1 MTIEQRRQRIRQRQ
15 TPQTQNSHPLR
26 SPSSACMLLAV
37 TLASWSI
44 LVSGWTSTP
53 GNRQMHMLSSSSSYH
68 RQRHTGRLFAAS
80 GDGNDENLISEM
92 DARVLQS
99 MLRDNKLDLEQT
111 SNMKKLLERGVR
123 KDKDFEDLD
132 ELRNKQDE
140 EKKPEEETYSSQ
152 VIKTLADTKFWK
164 AFTRNAGEV
173 FESLA
178 ISVSNE
184 IEKGAKVLVGL
195 GFFAWDR
202 AKRDVAR
209 ALPTAGS
216 AGIPKKQV
224 FQLGDTSS
232 YVEPKANEEEGE
244 LTPSQ
249 KAKNLRQ
256 EFTTPADE
264 LSAVTAEI
272 SSIFKRV
279 DRQVK
284 NQPVDKSK
292 DMRNP
297 FFAAFV
303 EERDFQA
310 SKQQEDESAPFYAS
324 STLSSTA
331 SRGSSRLQSAFT
343 RTKKTKLAQEKENPA
358 TKANRLAA
366 AAIDSAYQVRKEIE
380 SEQNVPGYKTKQL
393 RESTV
398 DVSKRIAGAA
408 KKTAGILGG
417 ASTFLLGTRDKDAEP
432 EQQQVPPTMEPKVK
446 ADPVDMLDDTAY
458 FAFKRGGLPQ
468 EDSPVEDL
476 SSGIIIED
484 DKVIAPEEPKSGPF
498 GFLSAIAKRD
508 RPKPVEEV
516 QAPKV
521 TPKSK
526 SPKEAANDFVT
537 DAEVVMDNEDKFNY
551 FDADVAGERSSEKF
565 FTTDS
570 YLDSMEAGSFFSQN
584 DADEENL
591 RLVTAEVL
599 MDDDDFDESR
609 FDQATAVNNMSV
621 EELLAE
627 EEEETKEPNFVTKAT
642 LRTLDV
648 AFLVVEKGLSV
659 APSAYEVAKRAATRV
674 NESKLKDS
682 AGSKVGWEFHN
693 GNVRGEKRY

>member
-1 MTIEQRRQRIRQRQ
+1 M
-15 TPQTQNSHPLR
+15 
-26 SPSSACMLLAV
+26 CM
-37 TLASWSI
+37 
-44 LVSGWTSTP
+44 P
-53 GNRQMHMLSSSSSYH
+53 SSSSSCD

-80 GDGNDENLISEM
+80 GDGNDEDLISEM

-209 ALPTAGS
+209 ALPTAGN
-216 AGIPKKQV
+216 AGIPKKKV

-244 LTPSQ
+244 LSPSQ

-284 NQPVDKSK
+284 NQPIDKSK
-292 DMRNP
+292 DIRNP

-408 KKTAGILGG
+408 KKTAGFLGG
-417 ASTFLLGTRDKDAEP
+417 ASTFLLGTGGKEAEP
-432 EQQQVPPTMEPKVK
+432 EQQQLPPTMESKVK

-458 FAFKRGGLPQ
+458 FAFKRGGPQ
-468 EDSPVEDL
+468 QKYAPVEDL
-476 SSGIIIED
+476 SSGVIIED
-484 DKVIAPEEPKSGPF
+484 DKVIATEEPKSGPL
-498 GFLSAIAKRD
+498 GFLSAIAKRG
-508 RPKPVEEV
+508 RPEPVEEAK
-516 QAPKV
+516 APKV
-521 TPKSK
+521 IPAST

-537 DAEVVMDNEDKFNY
+537 DAEVVMDNKDNFNY
-551 FDADVAGERSSEKF
+551 FDADVAEESSSSEQF

-570 YLDSMEAGSFFSQN
+570 YLDSMEAGSLSD
-584 DADEENL
+584 DADDENL

-609 FDQATAVNNMSV
+609 FDQATAVDNMSV